1 MEQQL
6 FAWNNGI
13 PLTSEVAARAELR
26 VVMGVDALSVLI
38 TDEEGRVLKVKS
50 VGFDHSGNHF
60 NLVANEVRQ
69 LLERWCANE
78 LIHSF
83 RQRHLAL
90 FHPAVTL
97 VPRRLFQADTLEIY
111 FRLLLPDGP
120 YDYGFDAL
128 PELDCYLVYAVEPV
142 ALQLFRQFFPGQPV
156 QHVATALLRSWRPAT
171 VRMEH
176 SVWVNVRSKHLQVM
190 VFDRQNLQFYNSFS
204 YENTADATYFCMLAF
219 EQFKMDPAQVPLHL
233 AGLVDENDDLYR
245 NLYQYVQDVRL
256 TTLPPGFFLGAG
268 ATFPVHKAADVFSLI

>member
-1 MEQQL
+1 MEQQI

-13 PLTSEVAARAELR
+13 PLTPQVATRAELR
-26 VVMGVDALSVLI
+26 VVLGVDALSVLI
-38 TDEEGRVLKVKS
+38 TDDEGRVLQVES
-50 VGFDHSGNHF
+50 FGFDPSGNHF
-60 NLVANEVRQ
+60 NVVENDMRR
-69 LLERWCANE
+69 LLTRLCANE
-78 LIHSF
+78 LNHHF

-97 VPRRLFQADTLEIY
+97 VPRRLFQPDALEIY
-111 FRLLLPDGP
+111 FRLLLPEGP

-142 ALQLFRQFFPGQPV
+142 ALQLFRQFFPGHPV

-176 SVWVNVRSKHLQVM
+176 SVWVNVRCKHIQVM
-190 VFDRQNLQFYNSFS
+190 VFDRQNLQFYNSFN
-204 YENTADATYFCMLAF
+204 YENAADATYFSMLAF
-219 EQFKMDPAQVPLHL
+219 EQFKLDPAVVPLHL
-233 AGLVDENDDLYR
+233 AGLVDEQDDLYR
-245 NLYQYVQDVRL
+245 QLYQYVQDVRL

-268 ATFPVHKAADVFSLI
+268 TTFPGHKAADVFSLI